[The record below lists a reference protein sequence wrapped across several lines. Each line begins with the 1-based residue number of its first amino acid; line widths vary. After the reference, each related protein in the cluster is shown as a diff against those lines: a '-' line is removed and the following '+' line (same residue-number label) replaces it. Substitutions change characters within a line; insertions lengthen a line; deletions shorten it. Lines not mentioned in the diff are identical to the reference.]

1 MTAQRLLDYIEQMEK
16 AATSALSFAAGMT
29 RHDFLADA
37 KTQMAVAMSFVILG
51 ESVSR
56 ILAVDPHIEDNHP
69 QVPWMK
75 IKGMRNLIAHDYF
88 ELELDVVWKTMQE
101 QLPLLVSQLR
111 DLRQIHAQG
120 E

>member
-1 MTAQRLLDYIEQMEK
+1 MTALRLLEYIEQMEK
-16 AATSALSFAAGMT
+16 AAASACSFVGEMT
-29 RHDFLADA
+29 RDEFLADA

-56 ILAVDPHIEDNHP
+56 ILMVDPHIDSNHP

-88 ELELDVVWKTMQE
+88 ELELDVVWKTVQE

-111 DLRQIHAQG
+111 MLRQIHAQG